1 MDADASGAHDRRMRS
16 VLAPCLLAALHT
28 AVVAQQRQSLD
39 GPWQIAAEAAD
50 GTTNQFLPIQVPS
63 AFETVLGPDF
73 DGVARYRRTLPLP
86 ARAEGQPPP
95 RVRLEFTAVATHAT
109 VFCNGTRVGEHLGG
123 WTPFR
128 VDVTG
133 ALLWNGDDQLEV
145 RVDERVGHNTQG
157 FLPEVQP
164 HFGGIW
170 QSVTLCVAEHPTLD
184 RFDPLLFGTADG
196 TLRAAASVL
205 PAGSSS
211 TTDLTL
217 SVELRAGDQ
226 LLATSQTALGDA
238 LRGELQLHVPNVR
251 PWSPHHPTLYDAT
264 LVLRR
269 GGTVLDRLT
278 QRTGFRDLAADGTRV
293 LWNGTALSLRGIL
306 HWGYGPPHLAPPSDV
321 AFWRPQLEYFQSL
334 GINTLKCCL
343 FVPPRCVYELCDELG
358 LLVWQEYPTWHPQ
371 LDRAHQDE
379 LLREYQEFFA
389 HDRSHPS
396 VAFRSLT
403 CETGPSADVEVVRSL
418 FEACKAAV
426 PHTLVV
432 DDSSWLGW
440 QRVTDFWDEHPYGN
454 NGWFEQRLDA
464 FRQHLATAGAKPLL
478 LGECFAADT
487 WLDRAAWLQRYGDP
501 SQGAPMPW
509 WRPDCL
515 AAQPAAEAW
524 LATQAGPS
532 VLGTLDADARDFGLQ
547 NRKFQIE
554 RLRLGLPF
562 AGYVVSVARDF
573 RKARMGLIDDL
584 DRPKW
589 SAADFAWQRDTMLC
603 LDLPAHA
610 RSLGPAATH
619 VPVRVSHLG
628 PTPLTGDLELASD
641 EPGGAMVRLPLSLAP
656 GTTSDVFL
664 LPLGASPATLQRLQV
679 RATLR
684 TTTTPPQVV
693 TQNQWLLWR
702 VPATP
707 PGLPADVVVTDTL
720 TPTLL
725 DQLETGACVLLL
737 ANGRPGAPRSE
748 ALWYLRGA
756 PFVVDH
762 PLWRTVPRDAVRDL
776 VGFDLESGRVLP
788 WQPWADQFDALL
800 GFFETHDL
808 PEVRWHLLAGETKV
822 GKGRLLVT
830 TLALG
835 DDAPSPFRPWL
846 RQRLAEHL
854 RTGPAPRRALHQE
867 TIALLRAQLVEKR
880 LELPTWRF
888 RTDPDDQGRNAGW
901 ATPATDATEAPW
913 RDLQA
918 GTHWENQA
926 EDLRGYTG
934 IAWYRVDVD
943 VPADWQGLAA
953 RAVFDGVDDSF
964 EVWLNG
970 EPIGAF
976 GDPVTRTS
984 IWLERQ
990 VAELGQ
996 RLVAGRRNTL
1006 VLRVVD
1012 HAGSGGLWKPVFLT
1026 TGPAG
1031 KAPPLLH

>member
-1 MDADASGAHDRRMRS
+1 MDAKRTNAHDRPMR
-16 VLAPCLLAALHT
+16 LALASCLLAALTT
-28 AVVAQQRQSLD
+28 AVSAQQRTSLD
-39 GPWQIAAEAAD
+39 GAWQIAVEADD
-50 GTTNQFLPIQVPS
+50 GTTSTPLPIHVPG

-86 ARAEGQPPP
+86 ARQEGQVPP
-95 RVRLEFTAVATHAT
+95 RVRLEFAAVATHAT
-109 VFCNGTRVGEHLGG
+109 VFCNGTQVGEHLGG

-128 VDVTG
+128 IDVTE
-133 ALLWNGDDQLEV
+133 ALRWNGDDVLEV

-170 QSVTLCVAEHPTLD
+170 QGVIMCTDSVPVLD
-184 RFDPLLFGTADG
+184 RFDTLLFGTADG

-205 PAGSSS
+205 QAGSP
-211 TTDLTL
+211 TADLTL
-217 SVELRAGDQ
+217 SLELRAGDQ
-226 LLATSQTALGDA
+226 VLATSQLALGEA
-238 LRGELQLHVPNVR
+238 TRGELQQRCPDVR
-251 PWSPHHPTLYDAT
+251 PWSPQHPTLYDAT
-264 LVLRR
+264 LVLRS

-278 QRTGFRDLAADGTRV
+278 RRVGFRDLAADGTRV
-293 LWNGTALSLRGIL
+293 LWNGTPLSVRGIL
-306 HWGYGPPHLAPPSDV
+306 HWGYSPPHLAPPNDPS
-321 AFWRPQLEYFQSL
+321 FWRPQLEYFRSL

-343 FVPPRCVYELCDELG
+343 FVPPRCIYELCDELG
-358 LLVWQEYPTWHPQ
+358 LLVWQEYPTWHPK

-403 CETGPSADVEVVRSL
+403 CETGPGADLEVVKAL
-418 FEACKAAV
+418 FTACKAAV
-426 PHTLVV
+426 PQTLVV

-464 FRQHLATAGAKPLL
+464 FRQHLATAGEKPLL

-487 WLDRAAWLQRYGDP
+487 WFDRTAWQQRYGDP
-501 SQGAPMPW
+501 SQGAPVPW

-515 AAQPAAEAW
+515 GAQPTAEAW
-524 LATQAGPS
+524 LRAQVGPE
-532 VLGTLDADARDFGLQ
+532 VLGTLDADSRDFGLQ

-554 RLRLGLPF
+554 RLRLRLPF

-573 RKARMGLIDDL
+573 QKARMGLIDDL

-589 SAADFAWQRDTMLC
+589 SPADFAWQRDTMLC
-603 LDLPAHA
+603 LDLPATA
-610 RSLGPAATH
+610 RTLGPSATH
-619 VPVRVSHLG
+619 VPVRVSHFG
-628 PTPLTGDLELASD
+628 PTSLVGELGLRCDGPDAV
-641 EPGGAMVRLPLSLAP
+641 AVRFPVALAP
-656 GTTSDVFL
+656 GETSEPFL
-664 LPLGASPATLQRLQV
+664 LPLGSAPTTLQRLLVQ
-679 RATLR
+679 ATLSSTSSEPR
-684 TTTTPPQVV
+684 SLV
-693 TQNQWLLWR
+693 TENRWPLWR

-707 PGLPADVVVTDTL
+707 PGQPADVLVTDAL
-720 TPTLL
+720 TPDLL
-725 DQLETGACVLLL
+725 DQLEAGARVLLL

-762 PLWRTVPRDAVRDL
+762 PLWRTVPCFAVREL

-800 GFFETHDL
+800 GFFETHDI
-808 PEVRWHLLAGETKV
+808 PEVRWHLLAGETNV

-830 TLALG
+830 TLALD
-835 DDAPSPFRPWL
+835 DDAPSAFRPWL

-854 RTGPAPRRALHQE
+854 HGGPTPRRALRAD
-867 TIALLRAQLVEKR
+867 TIALLRAQLGEKR

-888 RTDPDDQGRNAGW
+888 RTDPDDQGKNAGW
-901 ATPATDATEAPW
+901 ATPATDASQPPW
-913 RDLQA
+913 RDLRA
-918 GTHWENQA
+918 GAHWENQA

-934 IAWYRVDVD
+934 VAWYRVDVD

-964 EVWLNG
+964 ECWLNG

-976 GDPVTRTS
+976 GDPATKTS
-984 IWLERQ
+984 VWLERQ

-1012 HAGSGGLWKPVFLT
+1012 HGGSGGLWKPVFLT